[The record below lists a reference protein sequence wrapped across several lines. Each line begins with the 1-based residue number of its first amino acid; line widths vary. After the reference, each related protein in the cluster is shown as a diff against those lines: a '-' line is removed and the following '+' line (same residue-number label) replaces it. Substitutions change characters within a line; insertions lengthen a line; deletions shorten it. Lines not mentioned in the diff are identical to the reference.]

1 MNKKFILKMKNLL
14 LAASFVSLILLSQN
28 TEAQSVRTLT
38 FEETIKLAETQSP
51 NALIAQN
58 RFRASYWQFRSYQA
72 QYLPSLRLTGTTP
85 DYNNS
90 LQRQFRP
97 QDSTYVYI
105 QSNTLNNLGSL
116 SLSQNIG
123 PTGTVISLRSDLT
136 LEKDIARDKP
146 VNYITT
152 PVTINVTQPIR
163 AYNSLK
169 WEKKIEPIRYEQA
182 KKTFIQAI
190 EDVHSS
196 AVMNFFQ
203 LASAQI
209 DRQIA
214 TMNLANQ
221 DTLFKIASGRY
232 ELGTIAED
240 ELLQMQLQYLNA
252 QTSMKTAEMNLRNRE
267 IRLRSF
273 LGFNDQVRLEL
284 SLPNEIPDL
293 QVDPTEVLNLAM
305 ANNPDII
312 GQRITILNAESNLA
326 QARANKGLNA
336 NLTASM
342 GLNQQN
348 IVFEDAYQDLNRTQ
362 RVRLT
367 FSLPILDWRQQR
379 GRYKMAQSN
388 LDLANVQVNQ
398 ARIDFVQNL
407 ALDVDQFNLQKS
419 QVEIAAKSDT
429 VAMKRYEVTKQRF
442 LIGKIAVLD
451 LNDADTRKDQNR
463 RAYVQAL
470 QNYWNYYYNMRS
482 LTLYDFINKRPL
494 ETDFES
500 LLDY

>member
-1 MNKKFILKMKNLL
+1 
-14 LAASFVSLILLSQN
+14 LILLSQN

-312 GQRITILNAESNLA
+312 GQRITILNAESSLA

-367 FSLPILDWRQQR
+367 FSLPILDWGQQR

-398 ARIDFVQNL
+398 ARIDFEQNL

>member
-1 MNKKFILKMKNLL
+1 MKNLL
-14 LAASFVSLILLSQN
+14 LATSLVSLIFFSQN
-28 TEAQSVRTLT
+28 TEAQNIRNLT

-51 NALIAQN
+51 NALIAKN
-58 RFRASYWQFRSYQA
+58 RFRASYWQFRSYKA

-85 DYNNS
+85 DFNNS

-97 QDSTYVYI
+97 SDSTYVYI
-105 QSNTLNNLGSL
+105 QSNTLNNIGSL

-123 PTGTVISLRSDLT
+123 PTGTIISLRSDLT
-136 LEKDIARDKP
+136 LEKDIERNKP

-152 PVTINVTQPIR
+152 PVSINVTQPIR

-169 WEKKIEPIRYEQA
+169 WEKKIEPVRYEQA
-182 KKTFIQAI
+182 KKTFIQSI

-196 AVMNFFQ
+196 AVMNFFM

-214 TMNLANQ
+214 IMNLANS

-232 ELGTIAED
+232 QLGTISED

-284 SLPNEIPDL
+284 TLPNEIPDL
-293 QVDPTEVLNLAM
+293 QVDPAEVLSLAM

-312 GQRITILNAESNLA
+312 GQRLTLLNAQSALA

-348 IVFEDAYQDLNRTQ
+348 IVFEDAYQDLNRAQ

-367 FSLPILDWRQQR
+367 FSLPILDWGQQR
-379 GRYKMAQSN
+379 GRFKMAQSN
-388 LDLANVQVNQ
+388 LELANVQVNQ
-398 ARIDFVQNL
+398 ARIDFEQNL
-407 ALDVDQFNLQKS
+407 ALDVDQFNLQKN
-419 QVEIAAKSDT
+419 QVQIAAKSDT

-463 RAYVQAL
+463 RAYVQSL
-470 QNYWNYYYNMRS
+470 QNYWNYYYNMRA
-482 LTLYDFINKRPL
+482 LTLFDFVNKKPI
-494 ETDFES
+494 ETDYDE
-500 LLDY
+500 LIQ

>member
-312 GQRITILNAESNLA
+312 GQRITILNAESSLA

-367 FSLPILDWRQQR
+367 FSLPILDWGQQR

-398 ARIDFVQNL
+398 ARIDFEQNL

>member
-1 MNKKFILKMKNLL
+1 MNKNNSKMKKSIF
-14 LAASFVSLILLSQN
+14 AISVVSLIFFSQN
-28 TEAQSVRTLT
+28 TEAQTIRNLT
-38 FEETIKLAETQSP
+38 FEETIQLSETQSP

-58 RFRASYWQFRSYQA
+58 RFRSSYWQFRSFQA
-72 QYLPSLRLTGTTP
+72 QYLPSIRLTGTTP
-85 DYNNS
+85 DFNNS
-90 LQRQFRP
+90 LQRQFR
-97 QDSTYVYI
+97 QSDSSYVYI
-105 QSNTLNNLGSL
+105 QSNTLNNLASL

-123 PTGTVISLRSDLT
+123 PTGTIISLRSDLT
-136 LEKDIARDKP
+136 LEKDIEKNKP
-146 VNYITT
+146 VNYVTT
-152 PVTINVTQPIR
+152 PVSINITQPVR

-169 WEKKIEPIRYEQA
+169 WEKKIEPVRYEQA
-182 KKTFIQAI
+182 KKTYIQAI

-196 AVMNFFQ
+196 AVMFFFS

-214 TMNLANQ
+214 VMNLANS
-221 DTLFKIASGRY
+221 DTLYEIANGRY
-232 ELGTIAED
+232 QLGTISED

-284 SLPNEIPDL
+284 ILPNEIPDL
-293 QVDPTEVLNLAM
+293 QVDPEEVKSLALN
-305 ANNPDII
+305 NNPDII
-312 GQRITILNAESNLA
+312 AQKIQLLTAESSLA

-336 NLTASM
+336 NLTASL

-348 IVFEDAYQDLNRTQ
+348 VVFDEAYQNLNRAQ

-367 FSLPILDWRQQR
+367 FSIPILDWGQER
-379 GRYKMAQSN
+379 GMYKMAQSN
-388 LDLANVQVNQ
+388 LELTNVQVNQ
-398 ARIDFVQNL
+398 ALIDFQQNL

-429 VAMKRYEVTKQRF
+429 VAMRRYEVTKQRF
-442 LIGKIAVLD
+442 LIGKIDVLD

-470 QNYWNYYYNMRS
+470 QNYWNYFYNMRG
-482 LTLYDFINKRPL
+482 LTLYDFINKKPI
-494 ETDFES
+494 ETDYEK
-500 LLDY
+500 LLD

>member
-1 MNKKFILKMKNLL
+1 MKKSLLSIFI
-14 LAASFVSLILLSQN
+14 VSLILLSKNADGQN
-28 TEAQSVRTLT
+28 IRNLT
-38 FEETIKLAETQSP
+38 FEETIHLAETQSP
-51 NALIAQN
+51 NALIAIN
-58 RFRASYWQFRSYQA
+58 RFRTSYWQFRSYQA
-72 QYLPSLRLTGTTP
+72 QYLPSLRLQGTTP
-85 DYNNS
+85 DFNNS

-97 QDSTYVYI
+97 SDSTYVYI
-105 QSNTLNNLGSL
+105 QSNTINNIGSL
-116 SLSQNIG
+116 ALSQNIG
-123 PTGTVISLRSDLT
+123 PTGTIISLRSDLT
-136 LEKDIARDKP
+136 LEKDIERDKP
-146 VNYITT
+146 INYVST
-152 PVTINVTQPIR
+152 PVSINITQPIR
-163 AYNSLK
+163 AFNSLK

-196 AVMNFFQ
+196 AVMNFFS
-203 LASAQI
+203 LVSAQI

-214 TMNLANQ
+214 VMNLANS

-232 ELGTIAED
+232 ELGTISED

-284 SLPNEIPDL
+284 TLPTEIPDL
-293 QVDPTEVLNLAM
+293 QVDPSEVLSLAM
-305 ANNPDII
+305 VNNPDII
-312 GQRITILNAESNLA
+312 GQRITILNAESDLA

-348 IVFEDAYQDLNRTQ
+348 IIIEEAYQDLNRAQ

-367 FSLPILDWRQQR
+367 FSLPILDWGQQR

-388 LDLANVQVNQ
+388 LELANVQVNQ
-398 ARIDFVQNL
+398 ARIDFEQNL

-429 VAMKRYEVTKQRF
+429 IAMKRYEVTKQRF

-451 LNDADTRKDQNR
+451 LNDADTRKDQNK
-463 RAYVQAL
+463 RAYVQSL
-470 QNYWNYYYNMRS
+470 QNYWNYFYNMRA
-482 LTLYDFINKRPL
+482 LTLYDFINKQPI
-494 ETDFES
+494 EA
-500 LLDY
+500 DYAELVD

>member
-1 MNKKFILKMKNLL
+1 MKKTLL
-14 LAASFVSLILLSQN
+14 TIFVVSLILLSKNADAQN
-28 TEAQSVRTLT
+28 IRNLT
-38 FEETIKLAETQSP
+38 FEETIHLAETQSP
-51 NALIAQN
+51 NALIAIN
-58 RFRASYWQFRSYQA
+58 RFRTSYWQFRSYQA
-72 QYLPSLRLTGTTP
+72 QYLPSLRLQGTTP
-85 DYNNS
+85 DFNNA

-97 QDSTYVYI
+97 SDSTYLYI
-105 QSNTLNNLGSL
+105 QSNTINNIGSL
-116 SLSQNIG
+116 ALSQNIG
-123 PTGTVISLRSDLT
+123 PTGTIISLRSDLT
-136 LEKDIARDKP
+136 LEKDIERDKP
-146 VNYITT
+146 INYVTT
-152 PVTINVTQPIR
+152 PISINVTQPIR
-163 AYNSLK
+163 AFNSLK

-196 AVMNFFQ
+196 AVMNFFS

-214 TMNLANQ
+214 VMNLANS

-232 ELGTIAED
+232 ELGTISED

-284 SLPNEIPDL
+284 TLPTQVPDL
-293 QVDPTEVLNLAM
+293 QVDPAEVLSLAM
-305 ANNPDII
+305 VNNPDII
-312 GQRITILNAESNLA
+312 GQRITILNAESDLA

-336 NLTASM
+336 NLTASL

-348 IVFEDAYQDLNRTQ
+348 IVIEEAYQDLNRTQ

-367 FSLPILDWRQQR
+367 FSLPILDWGQQR

-388 LDLANVQVNQ
+388 LELANVQVNQ
-398 ARIDFVQNL
+398 ARIDFEQNL

-429 VAMKRYEVTKQRF
+429 IAMKRYEVTKQRF

-451 LNDADTRKDQNR
+451 LNDADTRKDQNK
-463 RAYVQAL
+463 RAYVQSL
-470 QNYWNYYYNMRS
+470 QNYWNYFYNMRA
-482 LTLYDFINKRPL
+482 LTLYDFVNKQPI
-494 ETDFES
+494 EA
-500 LLDY
+500 DYAELVD

>member
-1 MNKKFILKMKNLL
+1 MKNLL
-14 LAASFVSLILLSQN
+14 LATSLVSLILFSQN
-28 TEAQSVRTLT
+28 TEAQNIRNLT

-51 NALIAQN
+51 NALIAKN
-58 RFRASYWQFRSYQA
+58 RFRASYWQFRSYKA

-85 DYNNS
+85 DFNNS

-97 QDSTYVYI
+97 SDSTYVYI
-105 QSNTLNNLGSL
+105 QSNTLNNIGSL

-123 PTGTVISLRSDLT
+123 PTGTIISLRSDLT
-136 LEKDIARDKP
+136 LEKDIERNKP

-152 PVTINVTQPIR
+152 PVSINVTQPIR

-169 WEKKIEPIRYEQA
+169 WEKKIEPVRYEQA
-182 KKTFIQAI
+182 KKTFIQSI

-196 AVMNFFQ
+196 AVMNFFM

-214 TMNLANQ
+214 IMNLANS

-232 ELGTIAED
+232 QLGTISED

-284 SLPNEIPDL
+284 TLPNEIPDL
-293 QVDPTEVLNLAM
+293 QVDPAEVLSLAM

-312 GQRITILNAESNLA
+312 GQRLTLLNAQSALA

-348 IVFEDAYQDLNRTQ
+348 IVFEDAYQDLNRAQ

-367 FSLPILDWRQQR
+367 FSLPILDWGQQR
-379 GRYKMAQSN
+379 GRFKMAQSN
-388 LDLANVQVNQ
+388 LELANVQVNQ
-398 ARIDFVQNL
+398 ARIDFEQNL
-407 ALDVDQFNLQKS
+407 ALDVDQFNLQKN
-419 QVEIAAKSDT
+419 QVQIAAKSDT

-463 RAYVQAL
+463 RAYVQSL
-470 QNYWNYYYNMRS
+470 QNYWNYYYNMRA
-482 LTLYDFINKRPL
+482 LTLFDFVNKKPI
-494 ETDFES
+494 ETDYDE
-500 LLDY
+500 LIQ

>member
-1 MNKKFILKMKNLL
+1 MNKLL
-14 LAASFVSLILLSQN
+14 LTISLVSLMLFSQK
-28 TEAQSVRTLT
+28 TEAQSIRALT
-38 FEETIKLAETQSP
+38 FEETIQLAETQSP
-51 NALIAQN
+51 NALIAKN
-58 RFRASYWQFRSYQA
+58 RFRASYWQFRSYRA

-85 DYNNS
+85 DFNNS

-97 QDSTYVYI
+97 SDSTYVYI
-105 QSNTLNNLGSL
+105 QSNTLNNIGSL

-123 PTGTVISLRSDLT
+123 PTGTIISLRSDLT
-136 LEKDIARDKP
+136 LEKDIERNKP

-152 PVTINVTQPIR
+152 PVSINITQPIR
-163 AYNSLK
+163 AYNSLR
-169 WEKKIEPIRYEQA
+169 WEKRIEPVRYEQA
-182 KKTFIQAI
+182 KKTFIQSI

-196 AVMNFFQ
+196 AVMNFFS

-214 TMNLANQ
+214 IMNLANS

-232 ELGTIAED
+232 QLGTISED

-252 QTSMKTAEMNLRNRE
+252 QTNMKTAEMNLRNRE

-273 LGFNDQVRLEL
+273 LGFNDQVRLQL
-284 SLPNEIPDL
+284 ILPNVMPDL
-293 QVDPTEVLNLAM
+293 QVDPSEVLTLAL

-312 GQRITILNAESNLA
+312 GQKITLLNAQSDLA

-348 IVFEDAYQDLNRTQ
+348 IVFENAYQDLNRAQ

-367 FSLPILDWRQQR
+367 FSLPILDWGQQR
-379 GRYKMAQSN
+379 GRFKMAQSN
-388 LDLANVQVNQ
+388 LELANVQVNQ
-398 ARIDFVQNL
+398 ALIDFEQNL
-407 ALDVDQFNLQKS
+407 ALDVDQFNLQKN

-463 RAYVQAL
+463 RAYVQSL
-470 QNYWNYYYNMRS
+470 QNYWNYFYNIRA
-482 LTLYDFINKRPL
+482 LTLFDFINKKPIETEYEKLL
-494 ETDFES
+494 E
-500 LLDY
+500 